1 MAGAPI
7 DDAVVSG
14 RTLPKP
20 AVNAAPVPHP
30 ASDSPQLS
38 SIADAGLRA
47 SVMPKISKSG
57 GKNMMEPL
65 PLTGAAAM
73 ADERRY
79 REEMERQQSQMTSLN
94 PAMHITSAL
103 MGNTAQP
110 MSRLYHAPSVMN
122 GMSAPMDSFPNN
134 VSITEPMRPDN
145 NTASVVKCYSPKI
158 SRMQNG
164 HASAVITNRSAQ
176 AASSE
181 DSGLGERSTKAFTY
195 PPPAPL
201 DQPEPPT
208 RGMSLPHATSRS
220 PSTKKHRCPHCCT
233 EFTRHHN
240 LKSHLLTHSHE
251 KPYMCQTCQSKFRR
265 LHDLKRHT
273 KLHTGERP
281 HTCPKCNR
289 AFARGDA
296 LARHNK
302 GPGGCAGRRDSAG
315 GDEDMVE
322 GLDGGVYT
330 EDDHENRYHERIEI
344 EESLPKR
351 QKGET
356 IHKPSTLSLN
366 SEIVPSS
373 DPRGECHQANSYPVP
388 ASTSALTP
396 RFQPASSS
404 TTTSPLDVPL
414 QLSPK
419 HAGRPRIS
427 SVHFDS
433 AASTFAQ
440 SGITESPKP
449 LTPGQIDPNQ
459 QRGRSPSL
467 ATQFHQQNFGRGT
480 SRAPPPAGLAPPQ
493 LPSMHGWTPDHHRT
507 NAQSPGHQ
515 SFNSSPFRPLP
526 SILTSQPLN
535 HQPSSSPNPSSASSY
550 HHNSGGSMR
559 EMLGSGPGPLQT
571 GPPAPSQGASD
582 AGLWEYI
589 HSMEARI
596 QRIQHDMEVDARN
609 REVHYEARISRL
621 REEVGML
628 KGQQQPNG
636 QQQNGQQQNGQQRR

>member
-1 MAGAPI
+1 MAGGPI

-14 RTLPKP
+14 GRTLPTP
-20 AVNAAPVPHP
+20 DVNAAPVSHP
-30 ASDSPQLS
+30 SSDSQQLS
-38 SIADAGLRA
+38 SIADGGLRA

-110 MSRLYHAPSVMN
+110 MSRSYHAPSTTN

-134 VSITEPMRPDN
+134 VSIIGPTRPDN
-145 NTASVVKCYSPKI
+145 NTASVVKGNSPNL
-158 SRMQNG
+158 SRTQNS
-164 HASAVITNRSAQ
+164 HASVVVTNRSAQ

-195 PPPAPL
+195 PPPAL
-201 DQPEPPT
+201 VDQPEPPT

-220 PSTKKHRCPHCCT
+220 PSAKKHRCPHCCT

-240 LKSHLLTHSHE
+240 LKSHLLTHSQE

-315 GDEDMVE
+315 GDDEMDE
-322 GLDGGVYT
+322 SIDGAIYA

-356 IHKPSTLSLN
+356 IHKASTLSLN
-366 SEIVPSS
+366 SEIAPNPDS
-373 DPRGECHQANSYPVP
+373 RIECHQANSYPGP

-404 TTTSPLDVPL
+404 TSTSPLEVPL
-414 QLSPK
+414 QSSPK
-419 HAGRPRIS
+419 HAGRPSIS

-449 LTPGQIDPNQ
+449 LTPGQLDPHQ

-467 ATQFHQQNFGRGT
+467 VTQFHQQHFGRGT
-480 SRAPPPAGLAPPQ
+480 NRAPQ
-493 LPSMHGWTPDHHRT
+493 LPSMQGWTPEHRRP
-507 NAQSPGHQ
+507 NVQSPGHQ

-526 SILTSQPLN
+526 SILTSQPLT

-559 EMLGSGPGPLQT
+559 EMLGSGAGPLQT
-571 GPPAPSQGASD
+571 GPPAPGQGVSD

-609 REVHYEARISRL
+609 REVHYESRISRL

-636 QQQNGQQQNGQQRR
+636 PQQPNGQQQNSQQQNGQQRR